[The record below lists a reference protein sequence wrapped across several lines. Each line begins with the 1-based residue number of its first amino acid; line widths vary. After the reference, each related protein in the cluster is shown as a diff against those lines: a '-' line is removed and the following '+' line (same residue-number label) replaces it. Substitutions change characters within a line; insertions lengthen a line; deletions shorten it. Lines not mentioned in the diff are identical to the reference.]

1 MPQYEI
7 EIILFRQLA
16 TSLAM
21 PIFIVDP
28 DGTLIFY
35 NEPAEAVLGRRFE
48 ETGELGTKEWA
59 AMFSPT
65 DDQGRPLPRE
75 SLPLSIALERRR
87 PAHVRLWIRGLDHVP
102 RHIEVTA
109 LPLIGQSQRF
119 LGVAAI
125 FWMSAPV

>member
-16 TSLAM
+16 SSLAM

-35 NEPAEAVLGRRFE
+35 NEPAEEILGRRFE
-48 ETGELGTKEWA
+48 ETGELDTKEWSSI
-59 AMFSPT
+59 FSPT
-65 DDQGRPLPRE
+65 DEQGRPLPRE
-75 SLPLSIALERRR
+75 SLPLAIALERHR
-87 PAHVRLWIRGLDHVP
+87 PAHVRLWIRGLDQVP

-119 LGVAAI
+119 LGAAAI
-125 FWMSAPV
+125 FWMSA